1 MTEEF
6 DRSGVAL
13 LTANPTTVYQ
23 VPGDTAG
30 ATSLVLS
37 CLAAHV
43 ADSNATASIEL
54 RIVSPAG
61 QVLGTPVRRALIGPG
76 MAVELVPNRHVLGPG
91 ERVQAIASP
100 GGLLSILISVLG
112 PELSPNRRRIAN
124 VEAYARFIPPETVGS
139 NKNIVNVGSVV
150 EADVTFRAP
159 AIRIGVV
166 VRPPALAVTAGPV
179 VPALAFGAVTIDAPS
194 RSIALSAGV
203 PFVGSAVEAVV
214 VPKAELTLTAAAPVV
229 ATGSGV
235 VVPVAQITLSAPVPS
250 VVTTAAL
257 DSDAAAY
264 IAAVE
269 AADGQSLEV
278 DVKTAINNFIV
289 GCKADGIWTALKAS
303 CILSGART
311 LSGALVPLVGTAPTN
326 FNFWGDADPHWANVS
341 LLLRMNGANAS
352 TTFTDSSSNAL
363 TVTRSGSAQ
372 ISTAQS
378 RFGGASAAFPGGISS
393 WLTAPNVTA
402 LTLGA
407 ADFTIEMWCYPNTVS
422 GEFLFWNGNI
432 DAYAGAR
439 LIQVGST
446 SLVLLCSTN
455 GTAHT
460 TNIQVDNVL
469 SVSAWQHVAISK
481 SGSTLRVFVNGLT
494 VITTTIA
501 ASLYNGGINNIGG
514 RSAFPASFDG
524 YIDDLRITKG
534 VARYTANFTPPTQTF
549 PGATA
554 DYDRKTGL
562 VGDGST
568 KYLNSNRNNNA
579 DPQNNNHLALYG
591 QRLTSSDQ
599 VIIGGRD
606 GNSGDVGSRFIIFNT
621 SLSIDFASNPSTDT
635 RQTGTN
641 VSVNGTSFY
650 GLSRSVS
657 ASYTSRS
664 ASTSTSH
671 TQTSGT
677 PVDRPLSIFVL
688 NNANTN
694 GSMTPVLYS
703 PSRLA
708 FYSIGESLDL
718 ALLDARVG
726 RLVAETAFAINTGLD
741 GSTYDIDTLKYIN
754 AGYAAGGSLS

>member
-91 ERVQAIASP
+91 ERVQAIASS

-112 PELSPNRRRIAN
+112 PELSPNRRGIAN

-179 VPALAFGAVTIDAPS
+179 VPALAFGAVTIEAPS

-203 PFVGSAVEAVV
+203 PFVGSAVEAVA

-235 VVPVAQITLSAPVPS
+235 VVPAAQITLSAPVPS

-326 FNFWGDADPHWANVS
+326 NNF
-341 LLLRMNGANAS
+341 
-352 TTFTDSSSNAL
+352 
-363 TVTRSGSAQ
+363 
-372 ISTAQS
+372 
-378 RFGGASAAFPGGISS
+378 
-393 WLTAPNVTA
+393 
-402 LTLGA
+402 
-407 ADFTIEMWCYPNTVS
+407 VS
-422 GEFLFWNGNI
+422 G
-432 DAYAGAR
+432 D
-439 LIQVGST
+439 
-446 SLVLLCSTN
+446 
-455 GTAHT
+455 
-460 TNIQVDNVL
+460 
-469 SVSAWQHVAISK
+469 
-481 SGSTLRVFVNGLT
+481 
-494 VITTTIA
+494 
-501 ASLYNGGINNIGG
+501 YN
-514 RSAFPASFDG
+514 RE
-524 YIDDLRITKG
+524 
-534 VARYTANFTPPTQTF
+534 
-549 PGATA
+549 
-554 DYDRKTGL
+554 TGL
-562 VGDGST
+562 VGNGST
-568 KYLNSNRNNNA
+568 KYLDSNRNNNA
-579 DPQNNNHLALYG
+579 DPQNSKHISAYVTTAPTTGGVTDSNGYPVCIGAGTGATGSSEIFRDNNATTGSTRSNCATASTFTGAGTATGLLA
-591 QRLTSSDQ
+591 
-599 VIIGGRD
+599 
-606 GNSGDVGSRFIIFNT
+606 
-621 SLSIDFASNPSTDT
+621 
-635 RQTGTN
+635 
-641 VSVNGTSFY
+641 
-650 GLSRSVS
+650 
-657 ASYTSRS
+657 TSRS
-664 ASTSTSH
+664 SSSSYVARFISSNQTI
-671 TQTSGT
+671 TQTSQTPFNGT
-677 PVDRPLSIFVL
+677 IGVFKAGSGSAA
-688 NNANTN
+688 NATYHN
-694 GSMTPVLYS
+694 G
-703 PSRLA
+703 RLA

-726 RLVAETAFAINTGLD
+726 RLVAETTFAINTGLD